1 MNIRAILHAAVIA
14 APLSMTVSVHAIAGG
29 EWPDGPYKEWFQN
42 LQRPDNDRHPERN
55 LDPKSLSCCGAADV
69 VKTKFRVESGDE
81 KYPEDRWYAW
91 INEQWI
97 PIPSEKI
104 VKDYAPNGQPY
115 LFMLAGTVQ
124 CFVRPKG
131 GT

>member
-1 MNIRAILHAAVIA
+1 MHTRPMSYGAAMALLLFFSVTKPLH
-14 APLSMTVSVHAIAGG
+14 AGG
-29 EWPDGPYKEWFQN
+29 EWPDGPYKEWFQS
-42 LQRPDNDRHPERN
+42 LERPDNDRHPYR
-55 LDPKSLSCCGAADV
+55 DTKSRSCCGAADV
-69 VKTKFRVESGDE
+69 VKTKFRVETGDE

-91 INEQWI
+91 VNEQWI
-97 PIPSEKI
+97 PIPPEKI
-104 VKDYAPNGQPY
+104 VKDHAPNGQPY